1 MTNMDSEVFREYV
14 ANHVRSYLETD
25 GEEGAIFNGLPC
37 VIVSTVGARSGETR
51 YSPVI
56 RVRVPESHDYVVVAS
71 MGGAPKHPSWYFNL
85 LAHPDQVTL
94 QDRAA
99 KRRYDVRVTEG
110 AEREELWELAASV
123 YPEYET
129 YQANTQRQIPVVRLT
144 PTPN

>member
-1 MTNMDSEVFREYV
+1 MTDMDPDAFRDYV
-14 ANHVRSYLETD
+14 ANHVRTYLETD

-37 VIVSTVGARSGETR
+37 VVLTTVGARSGETR

-56 RVRVPESHDYVVVAS
+56 RVTVPGSDDYVVIAS

-94 QDRAA
+94 QDRAV

-110 AEREELWELAASV
+110 SEREELWELAASA
-123 YPEYET
+123 YPEYRV
-129 YQANTQRQIPVVRLT
+129 YQTRTEREIPVVRLT
-144 PTPN
+144 PAD

>member
-1 MTNMDSEVFREYV
+1 MTDMDPDAFRDYV
-14 ANHVRSYLETD
+14 ANHVRTYLETD

-37 VIVSTVGARSGETR
+37 VVLTTVGGRSGETR

-56 RVRVPESHDYVVVAS
+56 RVSVPGSDDYVVIAS

-94 QDRAA
+94 QDRAV

-110 AEREELWELAASV
+110 SEREELWELAASA
-123 YPEYET
+123 YPEYRV
-129 YQANTQRQIPVVRLT
+129 YQTRTEREIPVVRLT
-144 PTPN
+144 PAD